1 MHPLVV
7 TLTCATLSKT
17 PFSTR
22 PGGKRER
29 ERERERDDCIRTSV
43 VQIFF
48 SPLLLVAPRAFVSYL
63 TLGHIRAPY
72 GVKSCRHCVDWN
84 TLTLHA

>member
-29 ERERERDDCIRTSV
+29 ERDDCVRTSV

-48 SPLLLVAPRAFVSYL
+48 APRLLVAPRAFVSYL

-72 GVKSCRHCVDWN
+72 GVILCQPRNGIH
-84 TLTLHA
+84 